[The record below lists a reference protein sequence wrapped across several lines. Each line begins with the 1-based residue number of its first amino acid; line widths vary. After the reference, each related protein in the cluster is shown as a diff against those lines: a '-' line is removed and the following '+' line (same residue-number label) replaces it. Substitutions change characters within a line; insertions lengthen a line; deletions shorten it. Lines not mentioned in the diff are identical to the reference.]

1 MERTTERSN
10 AGIDALSQD
19 RRHDHTYERAVIPT
33 ELPLELLA
41 ERLWRLMP
49 DGLVEEIRE
58 GAWWH
63 RVGPP
68 LTTPR

>member
-1 MERTTERSN
+1 MERTSERQTQ
-10 AGIDALSQD
+10 AIDARNND
-19 RRHDHTYERAVIPT
+19 RDHLYERAVIPT

>member
-1 MERTTERSN
+1 MERTTERPNPS
-10 AGIDALSQD
+10 IDARPQD
-19 RRHDHTYERAVIPT
+19 RDRDHTYERAVIPT

-68 LTTPR
+68 LSTSR

>member
-1 MERTTERSN
+1 MERTTERPNPS
-10 AGIDALSQD
+10 IDARLQD
-19 RRHDHTYERAVIPT
+19 RDRDRIYERAVIPT